1 MREVWIVGVGMT
13 RFGKLPELGVRE
25 LAEEALF
32 HALKDSGARPP
43 DIEIAYCGTESMSPD
58 TPMLPGQI
66 ALEQVG
72 ITGIPIT
79 NVANACGSGSNAVR
93 EAWLALQ
100 SGLYDVA
107 LAVGV
112 EKLTAPS
119 PDQFQMLS
127 RLGGADLMLEGSMG
141 FFPPGVFSMAALRHM
156 ERYGTTREQI
166 AQVAVKNNYHGS
178 LNPKAQYQKPVT
190 LEQVLNS
197 RPVSYPLNVLDCCPI
212 SDGCAAVV
220 LCGADVAKRFTGRPV
235 RVLAAAQRSGTY
247 KDDPDLRAD
256 TTQRAG
262 REAYEM
268 AGLGPEDIDLA
279 EVHDCFTFAEIQHYE
294 DLGFCRMG
302 EGGRFV
308 EEGRANIGGQVAVNP
323 SGGLLAKGHPLGA
336 TGPGQ
341 ICEIVEQLRGHC
353 GKRQVHNARIG
364 LTHNGGGFRHG
375 DTGIVTCFILE
386 KIA

>member
-13 RFGKLPELGVRE
+13 RFGKLPDYGVRE
-25 LAEEALF
+25 LAEEAVF
-32 HALKDSGARPP
+32 KALHDAGAKPL
-43 DIEIAYCGTESMSPD
+43 DIEIAYCGTETMAQD

-79 NVANACGSGSNAVR
+79 NVSNACGSGSNAVR

-100 SGLYDVA
+100 TGLYDVA

-112 EKLTAPS
+112 EKLTSPH
-119 PDQFQMLS
+119 PDQFHILS

-141 FFPPGVFSMAALRHM
+141 FFPPGVFSMAAIKHM
-156 ERYGTTREQI
+156 DRYGTTREQI
-166 AQVAVKNNYHGS
+166 AQVAVKNSHNGS
-178 LNPKAQYQKPVT
+178 LNPNAHFQKVVT
-190 LEQVLNS
+190 LEKVLNS

-212 SDGCAAVV
+212 SDGCAAVI
-220 LCGADVAKRFTGRPV
+220 LCGADVAKRFTGTPV
-235 RVLAAAQRSGTY
+235 RVLAAAHKSGTY
-247 KDDPDLRAD
+247 KDDPELNAD
-256 TTQRAG
+256 TTRRSA

-268 AGLGPEDIDLA
+268 AGVGPEDIQLA

-294 DLGFCRMG
+294 DLGFCKMG
-302 EGGRFV
+302 EGGRYV
-308 EEGRANIGGQVAVNP
+308 EEGHANIGGKVAVNP

-341 ICEIVEQLRGHC
+341 VYEVTQQLRGLC
-353 GKRQVHNARIG
+353 DKRQIPNARIG
-364 LTHNGGGFRHG
+364 MTHNGGGFRHG
-375 DTGIVTCFILE
+375 DTGIVACFILE
-386 KIA
+386 KIS